1 MYFFLKT
8 KLINMFNHFFNRHKV
23 TYKVQVGKRDGLN
36 REYVQKKVS
45 EMSRIL
51 YPKNKFIVKEKYY
64 GLYYIEIVK

>member
-1 MYFFLKT
+1 
-8 KLINMFNHFFNRHKV
+8 MFNHFFNRHKGDL
-23 TYKVQVGKRDGLN
+23 QGSGGKERWLN